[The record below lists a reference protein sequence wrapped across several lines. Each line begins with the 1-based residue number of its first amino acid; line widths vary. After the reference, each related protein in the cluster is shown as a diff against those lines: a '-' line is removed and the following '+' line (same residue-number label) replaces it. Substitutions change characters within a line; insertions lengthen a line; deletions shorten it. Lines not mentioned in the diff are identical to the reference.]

1 MFIGRKEY
9 LDDLESLWRKRTSS
23 IVACRGRRRIGK
35 STLFREFARRTADA
49 YLEFEGLAP
58 DGEHEVTNE
67 DQLNEFAATLAR
79 ATNSP
84 IMSLPTWKD
93 AFFWLDRAIDDTKR
107 TVVLLDEISWMGG
120 CDPNFP
126 ATLRNAWESYFHR
139 HENLILVVCGSVSA
153 WIRENILGN
162 TGFTGRF
169 SRDYVLTELTLAEC
183 AEFWKPAAAC
193 RDTLRRSIPVSP
205 PKRISGGS
213 ASGRKACFSRTL
225 TRYSILCSAK
235 TCRCAGKYSGF
246 LRKGR

>member
-58 DGEHEVTNE
+58 DGEHEITNE

-79 ATNSP
+79 LTNSP

-93 AFFWLDRAIDDTKR
+93 AFFWLDRAIDDSKR
-107 TVVLLDEISWMGG
+107 TVILLDEISWMGG

-139 HENLILVVCGSVSA
+139 HEKLFSSCV
-153 WIRENILGN
+153 
-162 TGFTGRF
+162 GR
-169 SRDYVLTELTLAEC
+169 SR
-183 AEFWKPAAAC
+183 P
-193 RDTLRRSIPVSP
+193 
-205 PKRISGGS
+205 G
-213 ASGRKACFSRTL
+213 
-225 TRYSILCSAK
+225 
-235 TCRCAGKYSGF
+235 
-246 LRKGR
+246 